1 MLFFILDVSINLSRK
16 RTINMTLCH
25 IPKIENGDRRIQLL
39 QHHNVVTLNI
49 LFHPQIINV
58 GHALATYPKNL
69 FPILYL
75 VVRAIA
81 EA

>member
-1 MLFFILDVSINLSRK
+1 MPLQAGGESISRVLNK
-16 RTINMTLCH
+16 HRHRIKY
-25 IPKIENGDRRIQLL
+25 IKI
-39 QHHNVVTLNI
+39 HHNVVTLNI

-81 EA
+81 EV